1 MCRIWLISV
10 LLSLSG
16 CIARSEMYPS
26 EGEET
31 SPGMRRVSVRY
42 LKSLYTGYATPL
54 GEALEIRGW
63 VTANDRYGTFPRTI
77 WVEDDTG
84 GIALKIAGE
93 ELFVDY
99 PVGAEVSVQC
109 RGLVLGGYG
118 GEVSLGA
125 ASYESGYQNAYID
138 RMEAAAYV
146 QVHEGLRELY
156 ASELQIGA
164 LTPVWIGAYVAFERV
179 QFIDEEMGAT
189 WCDPQTDTD
198 RHLVNPRGDTLIVRT
213 GRQADFADRILP
225 AGSGYIEGILGYFNS
240 RYQLRVITH
249 TRAMMDSPRFR
260 VQTPDP

>member
-1 MCRIWLISV
+1 MCRIWLISCCL
-10 LLSLSG
+10 LLSS

-26 EGEET
+26 GEDDS
-31 SPGMRRVSVRY
+31 SPGVTRVSVRY
-42 LKSLYTGYATPL
+42 LKSLYTGYATVI
-54 GEALEIRGW
+54 GEAVEIRGW

-84 GIALKIAGE
+84 GIAVKIAGE

-99 PVGAEVSVQC
+99 PVGVEVSVLC

-125 ASYESGYQNAYID
+125 ESHENGYQNAYID
-138 RMEAAAYV
+138 RTEAAAYV
-146 QVHEGLRELY
+146 QVHEGLREMY

-179 QFIDEEMGAT
+179 QFIDEEMGAA

-198 RHLVNPRGDTLIVRT
+198 RHLVNPRGDTLVVRT
-213 GRQADFADRILP
+213 GKQADFADRILP
-225 AGSGYIEGILGYFNS
+225 TGSGYVEGILGYFNGC
-240 RYQLRVITH
+240 YQLRVITH
-249 TRAMMDSPRFR
+249 ARVLMDSPRFR
-260 VQTPDP
+260 VQTSDF